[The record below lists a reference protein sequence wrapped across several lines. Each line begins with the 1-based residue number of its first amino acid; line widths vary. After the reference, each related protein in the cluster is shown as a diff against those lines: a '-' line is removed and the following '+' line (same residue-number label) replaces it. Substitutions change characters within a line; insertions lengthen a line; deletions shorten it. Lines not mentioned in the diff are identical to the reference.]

1 VSTTEPHPLLPKLGR
16 RVRQLRLAHGW
27 TIKQAAERSG
37 LSARFMTQLE
47 AGQANIAIGR
57 LAALADGFGIDLVDL
72 LQSATSATALIQESE
87 ADALLRQNLRSRVAN
102 CPTDQLQPC
111 LSAVESVLQRDTR
124 NGFALI
130 GMRGAGKS
138 TVGPELSSVL
148 ALPFIELST
157 EIERLAG
164 IRTGEIFALHGEEY
178 YRKLAYDALAHIIAS
193 GRPVVVALPGGIVTD
208 EASYNLAL
216 SRFTTV
222 WLRAEAE
229 DYFNRVLEQGDHRP
243 MAGRQDAPTE
253 LKELLRLRE
262 PLYAQA
268 DLEVNTSELD
278 VTDVVYEIV
287 DHLSHLS

>member
-1 VSTTEPHPLLPKLGR
+1 MADAAPHPLLPKLGR
-16 RVRQLRLAHGW
+16 RVRQMRLARGW
-27 TIKQAAERSG
+27 TLKQAAEKSG

-57 LAALADGFGIDLVDL
+57 LAALADGFGADLVDL
-72 LQSATSATALIQESE
+72 LQTATSGAAAAPIQESD
-87 ADALLRQNLRSRVAN
+87 ADALLRQTLRSRIAN

-138 TVGPELSSVL
+138 TVGPELGSVL
-148 ALPFIELST
+148 ALPFIELTS

-164 IRTGEIFALHGEEY
+164 IRTAEIFALHGEDY
-178 YRKLAYDALAHIIAS
+178 YRKLAYDALANLIAS

-243 MAGRQDAPTE
+243 MAGRQDAPAE
-253 LKELLRLRE
+253 LKELLRMRE
-262 PLYAQA
+262 PLYSRA
-268 DLEVNTSELD
+268 DLEVHTSEMD
-278 VTDVVYEIV
+278 ITDVVYEII
-287 DHLSHLS
+287 DNLG

>member
-1 VSTTEPHPLLPKLGR
+1 MSNPDPHPLLPKLGR
-16 RVRQLRLAHGW
+16 RVRQLRLARGW
-27 TIKQAAERSG
+27 TIKQAAQNSG

-47 AGQANIAIGR
+47 AGQANIAVGR
-57 LAALADGFGIDLVDL
+57 LAALADGFGTDLVDL
-72 LQSATSATALIQESE
+72 LQSATSGGATTPIHEGE
-87 ADALLRQNLRSRVAN
+87 ADAQLRQTLRSRVAN

-124 NGFALI
+124 NGFALV

-148 ALPFIELST
+148 ALPFIELTT
-157 EIERLAG
+157 EIEKLAG
-164 IRTGEIFALHGEEY
+164 IRTGEIFALHGEDY
-178 YRKLAYDALAHIIAS
+178 YRKLAYDALAKLIAS
-193 GRPVVVALPGGIVTD
+193 GRPVVVALPGGIVSD

-229 DYFNRVLEQGDHRP
+229 DYFNRVLAQGDHRP

-268 DLEVNTSELD
+268 EMEVNTSNLE
-278 VTDVVYEIV
+278 VNDVVYEIV
-287 DHLSHLS
+287 DNLG